1 MVVKIADNI
10 ISPLGEETQDVVDAV
25 LNGQS
30 KLRQDRLWYL
40 PESAVV
46 SRFDEPQSF
55 VQLVRKSVGKALQ
68 HVENACGTEDRKTVF
83 ILSTTKGDMQQPFGK
98 VAGDIAEWMMQEY
111 GSILG
116 NVTPLTVSQ
125 ACISGLSAQIVA
137 QRLLMMG
144 CYDLAVVTG
153 CDVLTPFIV
162 SGFQSLKATSNA
174 ECRPFD
180 IDRNGLNLGEA
191 VATMVLGN
199 SGIQNLVNS
208 GTEHL
213 NWVLEAGS
221 VHNDAFHISGP
232 SKEAKGSYLSLQD
245 VVISNDRTLSSVKTR
260 KVSPL
265 ACISVHGTATL
276 YNDDME
282 SKAIDRNGLNNVPV
296 SALKGYLGHTM
307 GAAGVLETI
316 VTMHTL
322 EQGVIPATRG
332 FAEPG
337 TSKNVNVVKDKQQ
350 VEVHEGLN
358 FVKLM
363 SGFGGCNAAMRY
375 VLNSTDTDFKGE
387 GSYSGPELKELAH
400 VSMDTNKAEL
410 TKLFKSMELEYP
422 KFYKMDVLCR
432 LGFLASELLIREVQ
446 KVSAE
451 PLVDDDTAVLLVGKS
466 ASVVADGRY
475 EETIQPGEDNY
486 FPSPADFVYTLPNIV
501 TGEIAIRHSL
511 NGESWYI
518 ALPERDDAV
527 IEQLAKSLF
536 ADGKTKSAI
545 VGWIECPDEEHLE
558 ADLRYVKI

>member
-25 LNGQS
+25 LSGQS
-30 KLRQDRLWYL
+30 KLRQERLWYL
-40 PESAVV
+40 PEPVV
-46 SRFDEPQSF
+46 ASRFEVTPGF
-55 VQLVRKSVGKALQ
+55 VDLVKRSVSKALQ
-68 HVENACGTEDRKTVF
+68 QVNKACCAEDCKTVF
-83 ILSTTKGDMQQPFGK
+83 ILSTTKGDMKTPFGK
-98 VAGDIAEWMMQEY
+98 AAGDIAEWMMQEY

-116 NVTPLTVSQ
+116 KVTPLTVSQ
-125 ACISGLSAQIVA
+125 ACISGLSAQILA
-137 QRLLMMG
+137 QRLLAMG

-153 CDVLTPFIV
+153 CDVLMPFIV

-191 VATMVLGN
+191 VATMVLTTSEILN
-199 SGIQNLVNS
+199 PKKS
-208 GTEHL
+208 GTEDSD
-213 NWVLEAGS
+213 WVLEAGS

-232 SKEAKGSYLSLQD
+232 SKVAEGSYRALKD
-245 VVISNDRTLSSVKTR
+245 VVYKDNDDQLT
-260 KVSPL
+260 
-265 ACISVHGTATL
+265 CISVHGTATL

-282 SKAIDRNGLNNVPV
+282 SKAIDRNGLNNVPI
-296 SALKGYLGHTM
+296 SALKGYFGHTM

-316 VTMHTL
+316 VTMRAL

-337 TSKNVNVVKDKQQ
+337 TSKNVNVVKDKHQ
-350 VEVHEGLN
+350 VGVNDGMS

-375 VLNSTDTDFKGE
+375 TLNSKSDTLNSEDYVLREVAKVDVNTNKGE
-387 GSYSGPELKELAH
+387 
-400 VSMDTNKAEL
+400 L
-410 TKLFKSMELEYP
+410 TQLFKSMSCDYP
-422 KFYKMDVLCR
+422 KFYKMDVLSR
-432 LGFLASELLIREVQ
+432 LGFVASELLVR
-446 KVSAE
+446 KVRKDTSAQA
-451 PLVDDDTAVLLVGKS
+451 LDDNTAVLLVGKS
-466 ASVVADGRY
+466 ASVVADSRY
-475 EETIQPGEDNY
+475 DETIQPGEENF

-527 IEQLAKSLF
+527 IEQLVRSLF
-536 ADGKTKSAI
+536 ADGRTKNAI
-545 VGWIECPDEEHLE
+545 VGWIDCPDEEHLE
-558 ADLRYVKI
+558 AELRYLTI

>member
-1 MVVKIADNI
+1 M
-10 ISPLGEETQDVVDAV
+10 GEETQDVVNAV

-30 KLRQDRLWYL
+30 KLRQARLWYL
-40 PESAVV
+40 PEPVV
-46 SRFDEPQSF
+46 ASRFEVTPEF
-55 VQLVRKSVGKALQ
+55 VDLVERSVSKALQ
-68 HVENACGTEDRKTVF
+68 QVNKTCCAEDGKTVF
-83 ILSTTKGDMQQPFGK
+83 ILATTKGDMQEPFGK
-98 VAGDIAEWMMQEY
+98 AAGDIAEWMMQEY

-116 NVTPLTVSQ
+116 KVTPLTVSQ
-125 ACISGLSAQIVA
+125 ACISGLSAQILA
-137 QRLLMMG
+137 QRLLAMG

-191 VATMVLGN
+191 VATMVLAQRGEIGSVSN
-199 SGIQNLVNS
+199 DLQ
-208 GTEHL
+208 
-213 NWVLEAGS
+213 WVLETGA

-232 SKEAKGSYLSLQD
+232 SKVAEGSYRSLKDVKAQLS
-245 VVISNDRTLSSVKTR
+245 
-260 KVSPL
+260 
-265 ACISVHGTATL
+265 CISVHGTATL

-282 SKAIDRNGLNNVPV
+282 SKAIDRNGLNEVPV
-296 SALKGYLGHTM
+296 SALKGYFGHTM

-316 VTMHTL
+316 VTMNAL

-332 FAEPG
+332 FAEAG
-337 TSKNVNVVKDKQQ
+337 TSKNVNVVKDKLP
-350 VEVHEGLN
+350 VEVSDGMT

-375 VLNSTDTDFKGE
+375 SLSSKAGKSIGE
-387 GSYSGPELKELAH
+387 VPALREVAKVCLKI
-400 VSMDTNKAEL
+400 NKADL
-410 TKLFKSMELEYP
+410 TRTFKSMELDYP

-432 LGFLASELLIREVQ
+432 LGFVASEQLLREVN
-446 KVSAE
+446 KVFSE
-451 PLVDDDTAVLLVGKS
+451 QVVDDNTAVLLVGKS
-466 ASVVADGRY
+466 ASAVADHKY

-501 TGEIAIRHSL
+501 TGEIAIRHGL

-527 IEQLAKSLF
+527 IEQMAESLF
-536 ADGKTKSAI
+536 AGSKTKSAI

-558 ADLRYVKI
+558 AELRYWTI

>member
-1 MVVKIADNI
+1 M
-10 ISPLGEETQDVVDAV
+10 GEETQDVVNAV

-40 PESAVV
+40 PEPVV
-46 SRFDEPQSF
+46 ASRFDEPQVF
-55 VQLVRKSVGKALQ
+55 AELVKRSVGKALQ
-68 HVENACGTEDRKTVF
+68 QVEKVGGTADFKTVF
-83 ILSTTKGDMQQPFGK
+83 ILATTKGDMQMPFGK
-98 VAGDIAEWMMQEY
+98 AAGDIAEWMMLEY
-111 GSILG
+111 GDVLG
-116 NVTPLTVSQ
+116 KVTPLTVSQ
-125 ACISGLSAQIVA
+125 ACISGLSAQILA
-137 QRLLMMG
+137 QRLLAMG

-191 VATMVLGN
+191 VATMVLAREDRQTK
-199 SGIQNLVNS
+199 SGKS
-208 GTEHL
+208 E
-213 NWVLEAGS
+213 WSLEVGA

-232 SKEAKGSYLSLQD
+232 SKVAEGSYLSLQEA
-245 VVISNDRTLSSVKTR
+245 VISDNLT
-260 KVSPL
+260 
-265 ACISVHGTATL
+265 CISVHGTATL

-282 SKAIDRNGLNNVPV
+282 SKAIDRAGLNEVPV
-296 SALKGYLGHTM
+296 SALKGYFGHTM

-316 VTMHTL
+316 VTMHAL

-350 VEVHEGLN
+350 VDVHEGLN

-375 VLNSTDTDFKGE
+375 SLRS
-387 GSYSGPELKELAH
+387 KEDKTISDIPDLREVAK
-400 VSMDTNKAEL
+400 VTINTNKADL
-410 TKLFKSMELEYP
+410 TKMFKSIDLDYP
-422 KFYKMDVLCR
+422 KFYKMDVLSR
-432 LGFLASELLIREVQ
+432 LGFLASEKLIREVG
-446 KVSAE
+446 KEKTDVN
-451 PLVDDDTAVLLVGKS
+451 TAVLLVGKS
-466 ASVVADGRY
+466 ASVVADRRY
-475 EETIQPGEDNY
+475 EETIQPGEENY

-501 TGEIAIRHSL
+501 TGEIAIRYSL

-536 ADGKTKSAI
+536 AGSKTKSAI
-545 VGWIECPDEEHLE
+545 VGWIDCPDEEHLE
-558 ADLRYVKI
+558 ADIRLVIRK

>member
-10 ISPLGEETQDVVDAV
+10 ISPLGEETQDVVNAV
-25 LNGQS
+25 LKGQS
-30 KLRQDRLWYL
+30 KLRQERLWYL
-40 PESAVV
+40 PEPVV
-46 SRFDEPQSF
+46 ASRFEVTPEF
-55 VQLVRKSVGKALQ
+55 VDLVKRSASKALQ
-68 HVENACGTEDRKTVF
+68 QVGTVCVSQDCKTVF
-83 ILSTTKGDMQQPFGK
+83 ILSTTKGDMKTPFGK
-98 VAGDIAEWMMQEY
+98 AAGDIAEWMMQEY

-116 NVTPLTVSQ
+116 KVTPLTVSQ
-125 ACISGLSAQIVA
+125 ACISGLSAQILA
-137 QRLLMMG
+137 QRLLAMG

-191 VATMVLGN
+191 VATMVLTTSEFLN
-199 SGIQNLVNS
+199 PKKS
-208 GTEHL
+208 GTEDSD
-213 NWVLEAGS
+213 WVLEAGS

-232 SKEAKGSYLSLQD
+232 SKVAEGSYRALKD
-245 VVISNDRTLSSVKTR
+245 VVYKDNDDQLT
-260 KVSPL
+260 
-265 ACISVHGTATL
+265 CISVHGTATL

-282 SKAIDRNGLNNVPV
+282 SKAIDRNGLNNVPI
-296 SALKGYLGHTM
+296 SALKGYFGHTM

-316 VTMHTL
+316 VTMRAL

-350 VEVHEGLN
+350 VGVNDGMS

-375 VLNSTDTDFKGE
+375 TLNSKSDTLNSEDYVLREVAKVDVNTNKGE
-387 GSYSGPELKELAH
+387 
-400 VSMDTNKAEL
+400 L
-410 TKLFKSMELEYP
+410 TQLFKSMSCDYP
-422 KFYKMDVLCR
+422 KFYKMDVLSR
-432 LGFLASELLIREVQ
+432 LGFVASELLVR
-446 KVSAE
+446 KVRKDTSAQA
-451 PLVDDDTAVLLVGKS
+451 LDDNTAVLLVGRS
-466 ASVVADGRY
+466 ASVVADSRY
-475 EETIQPGEDNY
+475 DETIQPGEENF

-527 IEQLAKSLF
+527 IEQLVRSLF
-536 ADGKTKSAI
+536 ADGRTKNAI
-545 VGWIECPDEEHLE
+545 VGWIDCPDEEHLE
-558 ADLRYVKI
+558 AELRYLTI

>member
-10 ISPLGEETQDVVDAV
+10 ISPLGEETQDVVNAV

-30 KLRQDRLWYL
+30 KLRQERLWYL
-40 PESAVV
+40 PEPVV
-46 SRFDEPQSF
+46 ASRFEVTPEF
-55 VQLVRKSVGKALQ
+55 VDLVERSVSKALQ
-68 HVENACGTEDRKTVF
+68 QVNKTCCAEDGKTVF
-83 ILSTTKGDMQQPFGK
+83 ILATTKGDMQEPFGK
-98 VAGDIAEWMMQEY
+98 AAGDIAEWMMQEY

-116 NVTPLTVSQ
+116 KVTPLTVSQ
-125 ACISGLSAQIVA
+125 ACISGLSAQILA
-137 QRLLMMG
+137 QRLLAMG

-199 SGIQNLVNS
+199 SGTPDLVNS
-208 GTEHL
+208 GTEDL

-245 VVISNDRTLSSVKTR
+245 VVISEDQTLSSVMPQ
-260 KVSPL
+260 KVPPL

-282 SKAIDRNGLNNVPV
+282 SKAIDRNGLNEVPV
-296 SALKGYLGHTM
+296 SALKGYFGHTM

-316 VTMHTL
+316 VTMNAL

-332 FAEPG
+332 FAEAG
-337 TSKNVNVVKDKQQ
+337 TSKNVNVVKEKQP
-350 VEVHEGLN
+350 VEVSDGMT

-375 VLNSTDTDFKGE
+375 SLSSKAGKSIGE
-387 GSYSGPELKELAH
+387 VPALREVAKVCLK
-400 VSMDTNKAEL
+400 TNKADL
-410 TKLFKSMELEYP
+410 TRTFKSMEIDYP

-432 LGFLASELLIREVQ
+432 LGFVASEQLLREVN
-446 KVSAE
+446 KVFSE
-451 PLVDDDTAVLLVGKS
+451 QVVDDNTAVLLVGKS
-466 ASVVADGRY
+466 ASAVADHKY

-501 TGEIAIRHSL
+501 TGEIAIRHGL

-527 IEQLAKSLF
+527 IEQMAESLF
-536 ADGKTKSAI
+536 AGSKTKSAI

-558 ADLRYVKI
+558 AELRYWTI